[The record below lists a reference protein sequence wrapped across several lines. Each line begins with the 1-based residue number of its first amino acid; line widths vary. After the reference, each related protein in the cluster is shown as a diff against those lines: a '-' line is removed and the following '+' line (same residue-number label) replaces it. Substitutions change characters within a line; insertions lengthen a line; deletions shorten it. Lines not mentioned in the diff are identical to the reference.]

1 MSIAATLS
9 VSPSDSRIDDAAVS
23 VKSRWVI
30 IVTPS
35 GLFFKD
41 LSMRF
46 KPVVYPSERL
56 VTMDY
61 SNITC
66 QNVTET
72 IVLYPA
78 HQPKL
83 SILQGNIIAIYLTV
97 VGKFLTFWYIP
108 PPKKKWIFT
117 EVWWGITF
125 FCSSSNYSF
134 LMNRF
139 LASLTREQLFE

>member
-1 MSIAATLS
+1 MFEYSCHIVRVPFWLADRWCRSIGKEQMSGNCHS
-9 VSPSDSRIDDAAVS
+9 FGSF
-23 VKSRWVI
+23 
-30 IVTPS
+30 
-35 GLFFKD
+35 FFKD
-41 LSMRF
+41 LSMRS
-46 KPVVYPSERL
+46 KPVVYPSERW

-108 PPKKKWIFT
+108 PPPKKMNIYRSMMRYNIF
-117 EVWWGITF
+117 
-125 FCSSSNYSF
+125 
-134 LMNRF
+134 
-139 LASLTREQLFE
+139 LFIFKL

>member
-1 MSIAATLS
+1 MSIAVTLS

-66 QNVTET
+66 LNVTET
-72 IVLYPA
+72 VVLYPA

-108 PPKKKWIFT
+108 PPKKKMNIYRSMMRYNIF
-117 EVWWGITF
+117 
-125 FCSSSNYSF
+125 
-134 LMNRF
+134 
-139 LASLTREQLFE
+139 LFIFKL